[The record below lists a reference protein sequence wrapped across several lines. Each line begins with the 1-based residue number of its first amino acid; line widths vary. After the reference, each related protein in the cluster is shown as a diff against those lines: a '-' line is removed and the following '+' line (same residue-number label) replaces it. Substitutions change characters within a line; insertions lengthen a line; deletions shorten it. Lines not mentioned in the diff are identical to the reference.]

1 MPGLVTWVCLKR
13 TSSPAQIV
21 TKSALDPAL
30 WPNDADIFRPERWLE
45 KPDAPLFTY
54 GLGYRSCTGIS
65 LASRLLYL
73 FFVRLIAGFGIS
85 ASSEID
91 AHPVS
96 GCKSA
101 EDLVSS
107 PKRYTVVFKPRD
119 EARLMEAL
127 R

>member
-1 MPGLVTWVCLKR
+1 M
-13 TSSPAQIV
+13 
-21 TKSALDPAL
+21 TKSTLDSAL
-30 WPNDADIFRPERWLE
+30 WPNDAHIFRPERWLE

-73 FFVRLIAGFGIS
+73 FFVRLIAGFEIS
-85 ASSEID
+85 AGSEID

-107 PKRYTVVFKPRD
+107 PRRYTVVFKPRD
-119 EARLMEAL
+119 EARLTEAL

>member
-1 MPGLVTWVCLKR
+1 M
-13 TSSPAQIV
+13 
-21 TKSALDPAL
+21 TKIILDPAL
-30 WPNDADIFRPERWLE
+30 WPNDAHMFKPERWLE
-45 KPDAPLFTY
+45 RPDAPLFTY

-73 FFVRLIAGFGIS
+73 FFTRLIAAFEICEG
-85 ASSEID
+85 SEID
-91 AHPVS
+91 ADPIN

-119 EARLMEAL
+119 EARLREAL
-127 R
+127 G

>member
-1 MPGLVTWVCLKR
+1 M
-13 TSSPAQIV
+13 
-21 TKSALDPAL
+21 LDPAL
-30 WPNDADIFRPERWLE
+30 WPNDAHIFRPERWLE
-45 KPDAPLFTY
+45 KADAPLFTY

-73 FFVRLIAGFGIS
+73 FFVRLITGFEIS
-85 ASSEID
+85 AGSEID

-101 EDLVSS
+101 EDLVSL
-107 PKRYTVVFKPRD
+107 PRRYTLIFKPRD
-119 EARLMEAL
+119 EPRLKEAL